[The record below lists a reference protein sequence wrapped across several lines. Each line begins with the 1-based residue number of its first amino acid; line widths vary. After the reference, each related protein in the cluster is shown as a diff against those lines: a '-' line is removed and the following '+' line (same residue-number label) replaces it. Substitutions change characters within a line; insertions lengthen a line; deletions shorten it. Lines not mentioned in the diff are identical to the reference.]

1 VESTVSRRPRAG
13 IVALLAVVAVLAGCG
28 VRAQDR
34 AVPIDEQRVPF
45 GLTAGSPGS
54 PSELEPPEAAP
65 VYFVEADGLVPTL
78 RAVAGGLPGRVLRA
92 LLVGPTAQE
101 RTGGI
106 GTALPSQ
113 DAVQLT
119 DVHDGIAEVR
129 LQPGFRDAVRD
140 EVAAI
145 GQVVLTLTDLPE
157 IEAVSFSVEGQPIAV
172 PRADGTPTARPV
184 GRADYEARLAPP
196 S

>member
-1 VESTVSRRPRAG
+1 VESAVSARLRTAL
-13 IVALLAVVAVLAGCG
+13 LLAVGAAVLTACG

-45 GLTAGSPGS
+45 GLTARSPGS
-54 PSELEPPEAAP
+54 PTEVAPLEAAP
-65 VYFVEADGLVPTL
+65 VYFVGTRGLVPTM

-119 DVHDGIAEVR
+119 RVHDGIAEVR
-129 LQPGFRDAVRD
+129 MQTGSLGAGRNEVDAV
-140 EVAAI
+140 A
-145 GQVVLTLTDLPE
+145 QVVLTLTDLPE
-157 IEAVSFSVEGQPIAV
+157 IEAVSFSADGRPVAV
-172 PRADGTPTARPV
+172 RRADGMSTDRPV
-184 GRADYEARLAPP
+184 TRADYEARLAPP
-196 S
+196 D